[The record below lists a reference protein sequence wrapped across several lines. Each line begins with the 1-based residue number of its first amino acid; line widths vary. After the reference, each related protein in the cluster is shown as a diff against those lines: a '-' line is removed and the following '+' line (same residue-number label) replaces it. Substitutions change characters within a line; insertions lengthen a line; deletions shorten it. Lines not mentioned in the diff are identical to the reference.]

1 MFSSVLTAEKEQIL
15 SAFYSKENTLQLVI
29 ATSRFGLGIDCPDI
43 RTIMHWGVPS
53 TIEEYVQE
61 TGRAGRDGE
70 YAEAILYE
78 GKVSKNCT
86 KIMKNYVSN
95 SNICRRKLIFKIF
108 LCYCERDMCITNCKC
123 CDICAK
129 LCSCDKCKL

>member
-1 MFSSVLTAEKEQIL
+1 
-15 SAFYSKENTLQLVI
+15 
-29 ATSRFGLGIDCPDI
+29 
-43 RTIMHWGVPS
+43 MHWGVPS

-95 SNICRRKLIFKIF
+95 SEYLQKKIYF
-108 LCYCERDMCITNCKC
+108 
-123 CDICAK
+123 
-129 LCSCDKCKL
+129 

>member
-1 MFSSVLTAEKEQIL
+1 
-15 SAFYSKENTLQLVI
+15 
-29 ATSRFGLGIDCPDI
+29 
-43 RTIMHWGVPS
+43 MHWGVPS

-95 SNICRRKLIFKIF
+95 SNICRRKLIFNNF
-108 LCYCERDMCITNCKC
+108 LCYYERDMCITNCKC
-123 CDICAK
+123 CDMC
-129 LCSCDKCKL
+129 